1 VRQHLETPSSDAFG
15 VAALSALTTGAG
27 VCVLAY
33 RCDNAVLD
41 DGAVP
46 FAYVMIVG
54 LLLLVVPFSVAVFRA
69 VGRSRRA
76 IVIPG
81 GVLSV
86 VSGVVVATFR
96 PGNLVAVGFPIVL
109 VPALALLWL
118 AEHIIGR
125 LSTPRGA

>member
-1 VRQHLETPSSDAFG
+1 M
-15 VAALSALTTGAG
+15 
-27 VCVLAY
+27 LAY